1 MFCDSCTPP
10 GSSVMYQCNYYSHF
24 TDVETEAQGW
34 LRNLPEV
41 SEPGE
46 GRARAPAK
54 LASTGTR
61 IPSPSSQHGQA
72 GSLAKGTAKA
82 RPPLA
87 ISLLFSH
94 VAARLPP
101 PPLEPLILQV
111 VPPTWTALA
120 GERSN
125 SCSEGDRRLSGPGTT
140 CRASAAGSE
149 RRARPMAG
157 GTARPA
163 CGRSR
168 SPPHSPTESVCRCGR

>member
-125 SCSEGDRRLSGPGTT
+125 SCSGAAAS
-140 CRASAAGSE
+140 CASAGLSTLWSE
-149 RRARPMAG
+149 TG
-157 GTARPA
+157 
-163 CGRSR
+163 
-168 SPPHSPTESVCRCGR
+168 